1 MADLPASTA
10 TTAVVAIGGSYSNS
24 LEVAGRIFS
33 AVHLPTY
40 ALLFRR
46 RTMFRPTKLSILLIL
61 MYFSCLSAG
70 AQQLEK
76 QHFHH
81 NEWTKGRFSE
91 VVTVTGPGKWLFL
104 AGVGAEAEKDGSI
117 LHVGDFSAQCRY
129 AYEKIGKLLA
139 AHGGKMSDVVKLV
152 TYVVDIKDRDAM
164 NKCRAEAFKGGP
176 LPVHTF
182 LVISELARPGM
193 VVEMDVIA
201 VVPAAR

>member
-1 MADLPASTA
+1 MLISIARTAILLSATLFYLPAT
-10 TTAVVAIGGSYSNS
+10 
-24 LEVAGRIFS
+24 
-33 AVHLPTY
+33 
-40 ALLFRR
+40 
-46 RTMFRPTKLSILLIL
+46 
-61 MYFSCLSAG
+61 

-76 QHFHH
+76 QHYHH

-91 VVTVTGPGKWLFL
+91 VVTVSGPGKWVFL

-117 LHVGDFSAQCRY
+117 LHVGDFSGQCRY

-152 TYVVDIKDRDAM
+152 TYVTDIKDRDAM

-182 LVISELARPGM
+182 LVISQLARPGM
-193 VVEMDVIA
+193 VVEMDVTA
-201 VVPAAR
+201 VVPAGK

>member
-1 MADLPASTA
+1 M
-10 TTAVVAIGGSYSNS
+10 
-24 LEVAGRIFS
+24 FS
-33 AVHLPTY
+33 PI
-40 ALLFRR
+40 
-46 RTMFRPTKLSILLIL
+46 KLSILLLL
-61 MYFSCLSAG
+61 MYLSCLSAG

>member
-1 MADLPASTA
+1 MLNSITRAMI
-10 TTAVVAIGGSYSNS
+10 VVA
-24 LEVAGRIFS
+24 VA
-33 AVHLPTY
+33 
-40 ALLFRR
+40 LF
-46 RTMFRPTKLSILLIL
+46 
-61 MYFSCLSAG
+61 YFPAA

-76 QHFHH
+76 QHYHH

-91 VVTVTGPGKWLFL
+91 AVTVSGPGKWLFL

-117 LHVGDFSAQCRY
+117 LHVGDFAAQCRY

-139 AHGGKMSDVVKLV
+139 AHGAKMADVVKLV

-193 VVEMDVIA
+193 MVEMDVIA
-201 VVPAAR
+201 VVPAAK

>member
-1 MADLPASTA
+1 MFRILLLISVALFNLPAA
-10 TTAVVAIGGSYSNS
+10 
-24 LEVAGRIFS
+24 
-33 AVHLPTY
+33 
-40 ALLFRR
+40 
-46 RTMFRPTKLSILLIL
+46 
-61 MYFSCLSAG
+61 

-76 QHFHH
+76 QHYHH
-81 NEWTKGRFSE
+81 NDWTKGRFSE
-91 VVTVTGPGKWLFL
+91 VVTVSGPGKWLFL

-117 LHVGDFSAQCRY
+117 LHVGDFAAQCRY

-182 LVISELARPGM
+182 LVISQLARPGM
-193 VVEMDVIA
+193 IVEMDVIA
-201 VVPAAR
+201 VVPAQGKPVTK

>member
-1 MADLPASTA
+1 MLISITRA
-10 TTAVVAIGGSYSNS
+10 
-24 LEVAGRIFS
+24 
-33 AVHLPTY
+33 
-40 ALLFRR
+40 
-46 RTMFRPTKLSILLIL
+46 ILLISAASFFL
-61 MYFSCLSAG
+61 PAG

-81 NEWTKGRFSE
+81 NDWTKGRFSE
-91 VVTVTGPGKWLFL
+91 AVTVTGPGKWLFL

-117 LHVGDFSAQCRY
+117 LHVGDFSGQCRY
-129 AYEKIGKLLA
+129 AYEKIGKVLA

-182 LVISELARPGM
+182 LVISQLARPGM

-201 VVPAAR
+201 AVPEKR